1 MKTLFL
7 SVALAIV
14 GFLLFSACSSS
25 PASEKLLLAG
35 SGWNKMVIIDKA
47 SKQVQWEYPLE
58 AGWECNSAVWTP
70 DGKILFSYKKG
81 ARLMDQDGNILW
93 DIPASEGSEFQ
104 TARVLPDGNYLVASC
119 GHPTRILEVNQ
130 AGDILFELNYETGIE
145 DPHAQ
150 FRQIYKNAQGNYMIP
165 LFQTA
170 EIREISPKGEVVR
183 TVKLPGNGYCVIPL
197 PNGNYLAACGD
208 SHCYVEFNL
217 ESGEILRT
225 VKSGDIEG
233 TEFCFVAQLLPT
245 ADGGLYIC
253 NWQGHDPTVAD
264 KHIPQLI
271 EIDKSGKIVWDV
283 NDNQNFGMISSI
295 SVVK

>member
-1 MKTLFL
+1 MKTWFL
-7 SVALAIV
+7 SVALAIT
-14 GFLLFSACSSS
+14 GFFFSACSSS
-25 PASEKLLLAG
+25 SSEKLLLAG

-81 ARLMDQDGNILW
+81 ARLMDQDGRILW
-93 DIPASEGSEFQ
+93 NIPATEGSEFQ

-119 GHPTRILEVNQ
+119 GHPARILEVNQ
-130 AGDILFELNYETGIE
+130 AGDILFELNYETNIE

-150 FRQIYKNAQGNYMIP
+150 FRQIYKNAQGNYMMP

-170 EIREISPKGEVVR
+170 EVREVSPTGELVR

-271 EIDKSGKIVWDV
+271 EVDKNGKIVWDV

>member
-7 SVALAIV
+7 SVALAIT
-14 GFLLFSACSSS
+14 GFLFSACSSS

-70 DGKILFSYKKG
+70 DGKSLFSYKQG

-93 DIPASEGSEFQ
+93 NIPASEGSEFQ

-119 GHPTRILEVNQ
+119 GHPARILEVNQ

-150 FRQIYKNAQGNYMIP
+150 FRQIYKNAQGNYMMP

-170 EIREISPKGEVVR
+170 EVREISPKGEVVR

-295 SVVK
+295 SVVE